1 MLRHVVRSSRQP
13 RYSVPWSANGL
24 PHRIIHSSTPV
35 CCLGAGHSLCL
46 FRRLP
51 AKRISRIRPAI
62 NQQTAKM
69 LTLRF
74 CFKMRN
80 VSSSYPVWLS
90 YFIKCMTIVRF
101 NFFKYSMN
109 YECIKILFFNNCFNT
124 NSYRTKI
131 IQDPDKYYLTACYCF
146 RPFCTRMFKR

>member
-1 MLRHVVRSSRQP
+1 MLSRVVLHHVVRSSRQP

-62 NQQTAKM
+62 NQQTAEL

-74 CFKMRN
+74 CFKMLN

-90 YFIKCMTIVRF
+90 YMVNCMTIVRF
-101 NFFKYSMN
+101 NFFKYSIN
-109 YECIKILFFNNCFNT
+109 VLKYCFNT
-124 NSYRTKI
+124 VQTVTEQK
-131 IQDPDKYYLTACYCF
+131 
-146 RPFCTRMFKR
+146 